1 MSGGTFQQV
10 GDAYKWTR
18 DFVDEPLIPLPEIKN
33 PVADGLD
40 GGLDSAVK
48 WALDSSGLM
57 DMLEEVTGNL
67 SGLTAAAHEWQAQAK
82 AMRAV
87 STALREGGGTLAGQ
101 WEGVAS
107 NAFGRHM
114 GRVVEAIDDT
124 AKDMD
129 EIAQIISQAAA
140 ACQLAETMIIEI
152 IREAIEELIAA
163 LAAMVV
169 VDILTVGL
177 ATVADALVADAEIT
191 RFIARVGKVSVDL
204 EQKLKKLVDKV
215 RELKKSGKSFSEI
228 KKGLKEARA
237 AAKAVR
243 KIGGMGNR
251 LERGGNLLRSLP
263 MENLG
268 EFAATKGV
276 KAVIGAEKGVI
287 AGGVGAVIGADGPMS
302 PVTDGL
308 TKDPA
313 VDAVAGQL
321 DGREN
326 ETPYRVPKT
335 RIEEDSG

>member
-40 GGLDSAVK
+40 AGLDSAVK

-57 DMLEEVTGNL
+57 GMLEEVTGNL
-67 SGLTAAAHEWQAQAK
+67 SGLTAAAHEWQTQAK

-87 STALREGGGTLAGQ
+87 SAALREGGGTLAGQ
-101 WEGVAS
+101 WEGAAS

-114 GRVVEAIDDT
+114 GQVVEAIDGT

-140 ACQLAETMIIEI
+140 ACQLAENMIIEI
-152 IREAIEELIAA
+152 IREAIEALLAS
-163 LAAMVV
+163 LAAMVA
-169 VDILTVGL
+169 VDILTLGL

-191 RFIARVGKVSVDL
+191 LFIERVGEVSATL
-204 EQKLKKLVDKV
+204 EGKLKELMEAV
-215 RELKKSGKSFSEI
+215 RKIKNAEKSYSEI
-228 KKGLKEARA
+228 KKTLKGGLE

-243 KIGGMGNR
+243 KFGGIANR
-251 LERGGNLLRSLP
+251 AGSLRALVSSP
-263 MENLG
+263 SMENLG
-268 EFAATKGV
+268 EFAATMGT
-276 KAVIGAEKGVI
+276 KAVIGAEKGFI

-308 TKDPA
+308 SKDPA

-321 DGREN
+321 DGRKN

-335 RIEEDSG
+335 RIEEDFG

>member
-1 MSGGTFQQV
+1 VSSGTFQQV

-18 DFVDEPLIPLPEIKN
+18 DFADEPLIPLPEIKN

-40 GGLDSAVK
+40 AGLDSAVK

-57 DMLEEVTGNL
+57 GMLEEVTGNL

-87 STALREGGGTLAGQ
+87 STALREGGGPLAGE
-101 WEGVAS
+101 WEGAAS

-114 GRVVEAIDDT
+114 GQVVEAIDGT

-140 ACQLAETMIIEI
+140 ACQLAENMIIEI
-152 IREAIEELIAA
+152 IREAIEALIAS

-177 ATVADALVADAEIT
+177 ATVADALVADAEIA
-191 RFIARVGKVSVDL
+191 RFIERVEKVSVDL
-204 EQKLKKLVDKV
+204 AAKLKELMEKV
-215 RELKKSGKSFSEI
+215 RELKKAGKSYREI
-228 KKGLKEARA
+228 KNGLKEARA
-237 AAKAVR
+237 AAKEVR
-243 KIGGMGNR
+243 KIGKFPNR
-251 LERGGNLLRSLP
+251 AKTAKNLLRSP
-263 MENLG
+263 SMENLG
-268 EFAATKGV
+268 EFAAATGV
-276 KAVIGAEKGVI
+276 KTVIGAEKGVI

-308 TKDPA
+308 SKDPA
-313 VDAVAGQL
+313 IDAVAGQL
-321 DGREN
+321 DGRKN

-335 RIEEDSG
+335 RIEEDFG

>member
-1 MSGGTFQQV
+1 MSGGAFQQV

-18 DFVDEPLIPLPEIKN
+18 DFVDEPLIPLPEINN

-40 GGLDSAVK
+40 AGLDSAVK

-57 DMLEEVTGNL
+57 GMLEEVTGNL

-114 GRVVEAIDDT
+114 GQVVEAIDGT
-124 AKDMD
+124 AKDMG

-140 ACQLAETMIIEI
+140 ACQLAENMIIEI
-152 IREAIEELIAA
+152 IREAIEALIVS

-191 RFIARVGKVSVDL
+191 AFIVRVGKVSADL
-204 EQKLKKLVDKV
+204 AGKLKELMDKV
-215 RELKKSGKSFSEI
+215 RELKKAGKSYSEI
-228 KKGLKEARA
+228 KNGLEEARA

-243 KIGGMGNR
+243 KVGAMGNR
-251 LERGGNLLRSLP
+251 IKTTNDLLRSP
-263 MENLG
+263 SMANLG
-268 EFAATKGV
+268 EFAAARGV
-276 KAVIGAEKGVI
+276 KAVIGAEKGI
-287 AGGVGAVIGADGPMS
+287 FAGGVGAVIGADGPMS
-302 PVTDGL
+302 QVTDGL
-308 TKDPA
+308 SKDPA
-313 VDAVAGQL
+313 IDAVAGQL
-321 DGREN
+321 DGRKN

-335 RIEEDSG
+335 RIEEDFG